1 MSDRRLARAG
11 RPFVAALAVLAAL
24 GCVSRA
30 RDDAAA
36 ARALYERCVAESGE
50 RACAPERERM
60 LAAQRAYQ
68 ESAQRAWG
76 CDPAQG
82 DCPTRR

>member
-1 MSDRRLARAG
+1 
-11 RPFVAALAVLAAL
+11 
-24 GCVSRA
+24 
-30 RDDAAA
+30 
-36 ARALYERCVAESGE
+36 
-50 RACAPERERM
+50 M